1 MRPSF
6 MQTVEAILDLPG
18 AASPLALVDRIN
30 DGLPLA
36 AVDAFA
42 VRAGLEPA
50 LRYRLIPKATLATR
64 RKRHEPLSREES
76 ARLARGAKILA
87 LAEAVWGSLEEAR
100 AFLHRAH
107 PMLEDRRP
115 IDVTL
120 DNEFGAELVEGILQR
135 LRFGSAA

>member
-1 MRPSF
+1 

-42 VRAGLEPA
+42 RRAALEPA

-64 RKRHEPLSREES
+64 RKRREPLSREEG
-76 ARLARGAKILA
+76 ARLARAAKILA
-87 LAEAVWGSLEEAR
+87 LAEEVWGSAEEAR

-120 DNEFGAELVEGILQR
+120 DNEFGADLVEGILQR

>member
-1 MRPSF
+1 

-36 AVDAFA
+36 AVEAFA
-42 VRAGLEPA
+42 ARAGLEPA
-50 LRYRLIPKATLATR
+50 LRYRIVPKATLAPR
-64 RKRHEPLSREES
+64 RKRREPLSREES
-76 ARLARGAKILA
+76 ARLARAAKILA
-87 LAEAVWGSLEEAR
+87 LAEEVWGSADEAR
-100 AFLHRAH
+100 AFLHRPH
-107 PMLEDRRP
+107 SMLEDRRP

-120 DNEFGAELVEGILQR
+120 DNEFGADLVEGILQR